1 MLPHTFSWTTS
12 DGSGLDSDTK
22 NQTGLGPGTYL
33 VTVTDAEGNYSTS
46 KSFTINEPDEL
57 KVSIESFV
65 NADCNGGSTGS
76 VDVSIIGGVL
86 PYSYSWSNGYTSKD
100 AQNLSSGS
108 YTLTVTDANGCEVEV
123 SQSID
128 NSNSR
133 PVSDSWVKLE
143 DKFSEGVDQNSNDI
157 FAIDFISDNDGI
169 VVGEYGP
176 FGTGNIGTRIK
187 MVIMVILFMRQMMA
201 EIN

>member
-1 MLPHTFSWTTS
+1 M
-12 DGSGLDSDTK
+12 DGSGLNSSSEDQS
-22 NQTGLGPGTYL
+22 GLGSGTY
-33 VTVTDAEGNYSTS
+33 TVSITDAQDNYETNI
-46 KSFTINEPDEL
+46 SFTINEPDEL

-133 PVSDSWVKLE
+133 PISDSWVKRE

-157 FAIDFISDNDGI
+157 FALDFVSDNDGI
-169 VVGEYGP
+169 VVGEYIPGGS
-176 FGTGNIGTRIK
+176 GTIGTNDQNNNNGYFIYETNDE
-187 MVIMVILFMRQMMA
+187 
-201 EIN
+201 EI